1 MSNNKNNRENSNKEQ
16 NQSIINKDDKTST
29 IHSQIERS
37 LSMMI
42 SSSNPISKLSEKNID
57 NMIEAEKES
66 RKIKNDDK
74 KDERKFILILVI
86 SLTLI
91 FVLLILAILIIFKN
105 NTEFLKVVIPPIISF
120 AVGTIGGGLSGYGIG
135 YKKGRNS
142 DE

>member
-57 NMIEAEKES
+57 NMIEAEKE
-66 RKIKNDDK
+66 ICIIN
-74 KDERKFILILVI
+74 I
-86 SLTLI
+86 SHTHHI
-91 FVLLILAILIIFKN
+91 QKQH
-105 NTEFLKVVIPPIISF
+105 
-120 AVGTIGGGLSGYGIG
+120 
-135 YKKGRNS
+135 
-142 DE
+142 